1 MYSSGGSKVLYCKV
15 KYLNN
20 RLIDHLEKC
29 SIFSDFQY
37 GFRSSR
43 SIVDLLTVVSD
54 GVAKMFNRSGGTRA
68 VAVAIL
74 KDFDRVCHA
83 SLLHK
88 LKSCGTSGQI
98 LGLISSFLSNR
109 RLRVFL
115 NRKFSQVYPVNVG
128 VLQCSNLGP
137 ALFLLCINDLPNDV
151 ICNIAIYADNTTLYP
166 KCDQASDVWQ
176 QLEMAAERE
185 FDVRDTVDWA
195 GSGLL
200 INNQCW
206 KNSTCFV

>member
-1 MYSSGGSKVLYCKV
+1 M
-15 KYLNN
+15 NN
-20 RLIDHLEKC
+20 RLIDHLEKF

-37 GFRSSR
+37 GSRSSR

-54 GVAKMFNRSGGTRA
+54 RVAKVFNRSGATRA
-68 VAVAIL
+68 VPVAIL

-109 RLRVFL
+109 RLRVIL
-115 NRKFSQVYPVNVG
+115 NRKFSQVYPVNGG

-137 ALFLLCINDLPNDV
+137 ALSYYALMTFPTMLSVILLSMLMIPLSTLSV
-151 ICNIAIYADNTTLYP
+151 IRHLRC
-166 KCDQASDVWQ
+166 
-176 QLEMAAERE
+176 
-185 FDVRDTVDWA
+185 
-195 GSGLL
+195 G
-200 INNQCW
+200 NN
-206 KNSTCFV
+206 

>member
-1 MYSSGGSKVLYCKV
+1 MVPVFKNVGEKGLQLKTTALLVFFLLLV

-29 SIFSDFQY
+29 NIFSDFQY

-54 GVAKMFNRSGGTRA
+54 RMAKVFNKSGATRA
-68 VAVAIL
+68 VAVNIL

-83 SLLHK
+83 SLLQK

-109 RLRVFL
+109 RLRVIL
-115 NRKFSQVYPVNVG
+115 NRKFSQVYPVNGG

-151 ICNIAIYADNTTLYP
+151 ICNIAIYADDTTLYP
-166 KCDQASDVWQ
+166 KCDQASEVW
-176 QLEMAAERE
+176 
-185 FDVRDTVDWA
+185 
-195 GSGLL
+195 
-200 INNQCW
+200 
-206 KNSTCFV
+206 